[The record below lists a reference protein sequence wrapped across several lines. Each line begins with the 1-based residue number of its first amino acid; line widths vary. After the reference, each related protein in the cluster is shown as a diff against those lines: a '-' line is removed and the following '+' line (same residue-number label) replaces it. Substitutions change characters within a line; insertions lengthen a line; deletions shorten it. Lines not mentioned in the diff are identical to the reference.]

1 MTTENN
7 VFVEAA
13 DALQAVRKMVLDAD
27 AVKNDLQGA
36 HEEVN
41 ALLAQGENSLERS
54 SELLR
59 QGTASFDSMRSD
71 VVTLRSEVTE
81 TTKALG
87 ILKKDL
93 VSEFEIRLGAINKRI
108 VKLDKGLS
116 EIGDDI
122 EESIDRAE
130 SRIILRSN
138 IAISILAVIASL
150 VIFQAFTAR

>member
-27 AVKNDLQGA
+27 AVRNDLQGA
-36 HEEVN
+36 HEEVD

-59 QGTASFDSMRSD
+59 QGTASFDAMRSD

-93 VSEFEIRLGAINKRI
+93 VGEFEIRLGAINKRI

-130 SRIILRSN
+130 SRILLRGN
-138 IAISILAVIASL
+138 IAISILAIIASL
-150 VIFQAFTAR
+150 IIFQVFTAS

>member
-27 AVKNDLQGA
+27 AVKSDLQGA

-41 ALLAQGENSLERS
+41 SLLVQGEKSLERS

-93 VSEFEIRLGAINKRI
+93 VSEFEIRLGAVNKRI
-108 VKLDKGLS
+108 VHLDKGLN
-116 EIGDDI
+116 EIGEDLV
-122 EESIDRAE
+122 ESIGGAE
-130 SRIILRSN
+130 SRILLRVN
-138 IAISILAVIASL
+138 IVIAILTIITVFLVFQVFKAS
-150 VIFQAFTAR
+150 